1 MLKKLK
7 VGPAFVRG
15 CSFDGVVRNIQCV
28 LAIYSGYVSFI
39 RVGQMKYRRYTCP
52 QKNQLSELK
61 DAANKSTLPTKASAV
76 EQARGVSPFV
86 RRQSL

>member
-1 MLKKLK
+1 MRLSHLFGICVIYPRWPNEVPPVYLSSKK
-7 VGPAFVRG
+7 
-15 CSFDGVVRNIQCV
+15 
-28 LAIYSGYVSFI
+28 
-39 RVGQMKYRRYTCP
+39 
-52 QKNQLSELK
+52 QLSERR